1 MTVVALL
8 AAYNEADV
16 IGQVVGDL
24 IAQGVQVYLIDHAS
38 TDDTVARASP
48 WLGRGLLRIER
59 FPDESGG
66 SAEDRTR
73 YAWESL
79 LLRKAALAAELEA
92 DWFLHT
98 DADELRES
106 PWPGTTLSQAIAA
119 VDALGYDAIDF
130 EVFNFCP
137 TDDRFRP
144 GDELRAA
151 FPYYEP
157 AAQFDRLQIKAWKKQ
172 RGPVDLATS
181 GGHEVCFAG
190 RRVFPLRFVLRH
202 YPIRSQ
208 AHGERKVFTERRPR
222 FVAGERQRG
231 WHVQYDAVEPGH
243 HFVRGPDEL
252 TRWDDL
258 AVRLQ
263 LAVRNRAVEAAESHA
278 AVSERAQAELS
289 AAAGQTRIEL
299 DTVRR
304 DRDARTSEAAGLY
317 DERTR
322 READLAA
329 LRDELQALRDEL
341 QALSRDRDQW
351 AAQAGTLY
359 TERGAREA
367 ELDRSRALA
376 EARAVERDTLRVEG
390 ERWAAEAGALY
401 TERSAREAEIDRWR
415 ALAQARAVES
425 ETLRVESDRVCAES
439 ETLRVEIDRL
449 RVESQ
454 TFRVEADRLR
464 VESETLRAGCEL
476 LRAERDTLRVES
488 ERWAAEAGA
497 LYREREPRE
506 AAIAE
511 LRRQLAETAAAF
523 ERELAAAHV
532 ELRARA
538 AALANAR
545 LAQSRR
551 AAEVDELDRALTDA
565 HARLDQ
571 FYASR
576 TWRWTTPARL
586 AWRYL
591 GRE

>member
-329 LRDELQALRDEL
+329 LRDELQAL
-341 QALSRDRDQW
+341 SRDRDQW